1 MYASPLHT
9 ALVYICVI
17 FMFSHLIV
25 LCPMLNV
32 QKIQTT
38 NWLLYKLC
46 LLVTLLVLSLACHR
60 KAISLDKTPE
70 KETTAEAAI
79 MEEMFLEADSIDASI
94 IRPAYAQAFQATP
107 TRKWD
112 LLHTALDVSFDWKSQ
127 HVLGKAG
134 LTLTPYA
141 YPDSVLVLDAKNF
154 DIHSIEA
161 KNISKNLTYAISQE
175 YDNQQLKIVFP
186 TKIYK
191 KDTLA
196 ISIHYTAKP
205 AERASQQAGAIT
217 SDQGLFFIN
226 PDGAKLGKPQQ
237 IWTQGETA
245 YNSCW
250 FPTIDHPNER
260 CTGEVKVTVENRF
273 STLSNGLLTRSTN
286 LDGGKRQDHW
296 VMDQPH
302 APYLFMLAIGE
313 FSITRD
319 TWRGKELGYWVEP
332 KYASF
337 ARDIFNHT
345 PEMLSF
351 FSEKYGLEYPWKKY
365 HQVVVR
371 DYVSGAMENTTAVIF
386 GDFVQKTRR
395 QLMMEN
401 NDKIV
406 AHEMAH
412 HWFGNYVTCESWSNL
427 TMNEGFANY
436 AEYLWLEHKYGRS
449 EADAHRE
456 EELNAYLESTAEG
469 DTRHLIRF
477 EYDQDEEMFDAH
489 SYNKGG
495 LVLHMLRHLLGD
507 EVFFEGI
514 RRFLQKHAF
523 EAVEAHQLRLAMEDV
538 SGRDLYVFFDQWF
551 YDKGHPELEVNYFY
565 NPSRKEVM
573 VFIEQVQSP
582 EFHRPLFTLHTELAV
597 IKKDGSVQR
606 IPVEIKDQVTEVTI
620 AMSEVPGGIVLDPDY
635 TQLAKINQ
643 IAWKEDSPALFSD
656 LNANLPVADFY
667 RIECA
672 RQINFEDETPSL
684 ISKMLSD
691 QFWQI
696 RALATEYATP
706 DLHEDLLW
714 SLAENDPNPQVR
726 GKALTTLLDM
736 EFYSPQQQEVAR
748 RIFLKGDK
756 EVGEIV
762 ALAMFIVSRFD
773 APTVS
778 QFILDNFDKEE
789 DSDMVMGMLALSQ
802 EENVG
807 LSNEQIVKK
816 TPLFQ
821 GYDIFSFL
829 SYFYSLIAEMDVAGQ
844 DVFLGEMASFMAHGD
859 SRPIQRYAFMTL
871 LSNLRA
877 DREKKLKEGDLSEF
891 TTNQENLERLIRW
904 FEEIRNQ
911 ETNAQIKAAY
921 EYMR

>member
-1 MYASPLHT
+1 MMHNVFKKQTANRMMYKINLLF
-9 ALVYICVI
+9 ALLI
-17 FMFSHLIV
+17 FSI
-25 LCPMLNV
+25 
-32 QKIQTT
+32 
-38 NWLLYKLC
+38 
-46 LLVTLLVLSLACHR
+46 ACHR
-60 KAISLDKTPE
+60 KTMPLDIKTE
-70 KETTAEAAI
+70 KDTKAEVELLEQPTI
-79 MEEMFLEADSIDASI
+79 EEPSGTDDSDN

-112 LLHTALDVSFDWKSQ
+112 LLHTTLDVSFDWKSQ
-127 HVLGKAG
+127 RVFGIAG

-141 YPDSVLVLDAKNF
+141 YADSVLVLDAKNF
-154 DIHSIEA
+154 DIHSIET
-161 KNISKNLTYAISQE
+161 KSISKKQTYTFSQE
-175 YDNQQLKIVFP
+175 YDNQQLKIVFSS
-186 TKIYK
+186 KISK

-205 AERASQQAGAIT
+205 AERASQQDGAIT

-226 PDGAKLGKPQQ
+226 PDGAKVGKPQQ

-273 STLSNGLLTRSTN
+273 STLSNGLMIRSTN
-286 LDGGKRQDHW
+286 LEGGKRQDHW

-319 TWRGKELGYWVEP
+319 SWRGKELGYWVEP

-337 ARDIFNHT
+337 AKDIFNHT

-395 QLMMEN
+395 QLLLEN

-436 AEYLWLEHKYGRS
+436 AEYLWLEHKYGRA

-477 EYDQDEEMFDAH
+477 EYDQEEEMFDAH

-495 LVLHMLRHLLGD
+495 LVLHMLRHYLGD

-523 EAVEAHQLRLAMEDV
+523 EAVEAHQLRLVMEEV

-551 YDKGHPELEVNYFY
+551 YDKGHPELEVNYFFV
-565 NPSRKEVM
+565 PSSQEVK

-582 EFHRPLFTLHTELAV
+582 KFHRPLFTLYTDLAV

-620 AMSEVPGGIVLDPDY
+620 PMSELPGGIVLDPDY

-643 IAWKEDSPALFSD
+643 IAWKEDCQALFGD
-656 LNANLPVADFY
+656 LEANLPLADFY

-672 RQINFEDETPSL
+672 RQINLEDESASL

-696 RALATEYATP
+696 RALAAEFATP
-706 DLHEDLLW
+706 EFHGDQLW

-726 GKALTTLLDM
+726 GKALTTLLDI
-736 EFYSPQQQEVAR
+736 EVYSPQQQEVAR

-778 QFILDNFDKEE
+778 QFILENFDKEE
-789 DSDMVMGMLALSQ
+789 DPDLIMGMLALSQ

-816 TPLFQ
+816 TPVFQ

-829 SYFYSLIAEMDVAGQ
+829 SYFYSLIEGMDVAGQ

-871 LSNLRA
+871 LSSLRA